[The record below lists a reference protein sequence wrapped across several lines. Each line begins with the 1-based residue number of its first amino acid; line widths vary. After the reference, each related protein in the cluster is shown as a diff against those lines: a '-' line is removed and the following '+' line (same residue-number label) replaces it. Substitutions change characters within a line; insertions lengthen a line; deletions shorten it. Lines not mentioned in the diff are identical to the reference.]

1 MLDFFY
7 DNFSNCIVLA
17 VLIVALVPTIESRTA
32 IPFAMSKQIWGT
44 AVLSPISACLIS
56 FVGSMIPAILMILL
70 GRFLKRKTEG
80 FVYEKSFAKIQKHI
94 DRFNSKNN
102 TFSKCLF
109 LAGFVAIPLPLTGVY
124 TGGLLA
130 GFSNLSLWQSVLSV
144 FSGEVVSCIAIT
156 ILCSLFDNSAFYLL
170 IFSFVIG
177 VIVTLLNLFAKMGKK
192 KDKSDK

>member
-1 MLDFFY
+1 MLNFFY

-44 AVLSPISACLIS
+44 AVLSPISACLIA

-94 DRFNSKNN
+94 DRFNMKNN

-130 GFSNLSLWQSVLSV
+130 GFSNLSLWQSVLAV

-177 VIVTLLNLFAKMGKK
+177 VIVTLLNLFVKMGKK